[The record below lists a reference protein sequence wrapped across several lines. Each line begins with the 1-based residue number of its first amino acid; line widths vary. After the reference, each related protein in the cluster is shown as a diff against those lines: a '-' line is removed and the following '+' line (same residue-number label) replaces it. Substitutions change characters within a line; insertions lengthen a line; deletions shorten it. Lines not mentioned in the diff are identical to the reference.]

1 MSKRKFGFEG
11 FGVNRPATYNFERT
25 SAPQRLY
32 VPPSSRGGGHDNHED
47 ADLDNIDYD
56 QPDFPERSSPAGD
69 DGEIDPLDAFM
80 EGIQE
85 EIRAPPPASVNPK
98 DKDDKYKDDDEDD
111 PVESFL
117 RSKKDTG
124 LTLASEALHAGYDSD
139 EEVYAAAKAV
149 DLGMVEYDSDDN
161 PIVVDKRKIEPIP
174 ALDHGTI
181 DYEPFNKDFYEEQP
195 SISGMNEQEVEE
207 YRKGLAI
214 RVSGFDVPK
223 PIKLFEECGFSPALM
238 GAITKQGYEKPTT
251 IQCQALP
258 IVLSGRDVI
267 GIAKTGSGKTAA
279 FVLPMIVHIM
289 DQPELDKGEGPIGV
303 ICAPTRELAHQI
315 YLEARKF
322 AKSYGIRVGAVYGG
336 VSKLDQFKELKAG
349 CEVVVATPGRLIDLL
364 KMKALTMLRATYLV
378 LDEADRMFDLGFEPQ
393 IRSIVGQ
400 IRPDRQTLLF
410 SATMPYKVE
419 RLAREILSDPVR
431 VTVGEVGTANEDIT
445 QVVNVISSDAEK
457 MPWLLE
463 KLPGMIDD
471 GDVLVFASKKGT
483 VDEIESQL
491 IPNGFKIAALHGDK
505 DQASRMDI
513 LQKFK
518 SGIYHVLVAT
528 DVAARGLDIK
538 SIKSVVNFDI
548 ARDMDMH
555 VHRIGRTGRAGDKDG
570 TAYTL
575 ITQKEARFA
584 GELVNSLIAAGQD
597 VPAELMDLAMKDGR
611 FRAKR
616 DARKGG
622 KKGGRRGKGGNGSGR
637 GVRGVDFG
645 LGIGY
650 NPDTANAATSHSV
663 PSRSAAV
670 NSLRTGMMAQFKSN
684 FVAASS
690 NSEGNISSTTRPSL
704 SGFQIMH
711 LGCLTELSPFVRLN
725 VFIFC
730 YFLVSVIFLRREAF
744 PGRAHGR
751 TPPAAPFKVPR
762 ALPPKCPSPQRTFS
776 TPSHRGPSLEIN
788 RVRPRSRRRETPSV
802 AGIVNPGSEGFQKL
816 FFGQEEI
823 AIPVHSSIETAC
835 TTHPTA
841 DVFINFASFR
851 SAAASSMAALNQPTI
866 RVVAII
872 AEGVPESDTKELI
885 AYARANNKV
894 VIGPATVGGI
904 QAGAFRIGDTAGTL
918 DNIIKCKLYR
928 PGSVGFVSKSGGMSN
943 ELYNTIARVTDGIY
957 EGIAIGGDVFPG
969 STLSDHVLRFNNIPQ
984 VKMMVVLGELG
995 GRDEYSL
1002 VDALKEGKVQ
1012 KPVIAWVSGTCAR
1025 LFKSEV
1031 QFGHAGAK
1039 SGGELESAQAKNQA
1053 LREAGAVVPSSYEAF
1068 ENAIKETFEKLVEG
1082 GKIPPVS
1089 EVKPP
1094 QIPEDL
1100 KTAIKSGKV
1109 RAPTHIIST
1118 ISDDRGEEP
1127 CYAGVPMST
1136 IIERGYGVGDV
1147 ISLLWFKR
1155 SLPRYCTQFIEICIM
1170 LCADHGPC
1178 VSGAHNTIVTARAG
1192 KDLVSSLVSGLLTI
1206 GPRFGGAID
1215 DAARYFKDA
1224 YDKGLAPYEFV
1235 ESMKKK
1241 GIRVPGIGH
1250 RIKSRDNRDK
1260 RVQLLQQY
1268 AHTHF
1273 PSVKYMEYAVK
1284 VETYTLSKAN
1294 NLVLNVDGA
1303 IGSLFLDLL
1312 AGSGM
1317 FSKQE
1322 IDEIVEIGYLNGLF
1336 VLARSVGLI
1345 GHTFD
1350 QKRLKQPL
1358 YRHPWEDVLYAK

>member
-32 VPPSSRGGGHDNHED
+32 VPPSFRGGGHDNHED
-47 ADLDNIDYD
+47 ADLDHIEYD
-56 QPDFPERSSPAGD
+56 QADAPEWSSLAGD

-85 EIRAPPPASVNPK
+85 EIRAPPPASVNPT
-98 DKDDKYKDDDEDD
+98 DKVDKYKDEDEDD

-174 ALDHGTI
+174 ALDHSTI

-195 SISGMNEQEVEE
+195 SISG
-207 YRKGLAI
+207 
-214 RVSGFDVPK
+214 FDVPK
-223 PIKLFEECGFSPALM
+223 PIKLFEECGFSTALM

-289 DQPELDKGEGPIGV
+289 DQPELGKGEGPIGV

-315 YLEARKF
+315 YLEAKKF
-322 AKSYGIRVGAVYGG
+322 AKPYGIRVGAVYGG

-431 VTVGEVGTANEDIT
+431 VTVGEVGMANEDIT

-463 KLPGMIDD
+463 KLPGLIDD
-471 GDVLVFASKKGT
+471 GDVLVFASKKAT

-491 IPNGFKIAALHGDK
+491 IQNGFKIAALHGDK

-584 GELVNSLIAAGQD
+584 GELVNSLVAAGQD
-597 VPAELMDLAMKDGR
+597 VPAELMDLAM
-611 FRAKR
+611 
-616 DARKGG
+616 

-637 GVRGVDFG
+637 GVRGVDYG

-663 PSRSAAV
+663 PGRSAAV

-690 NSEGNISSTTRPSL
+690 NSKGNISSTTRPSL
-704 SGFQIMH
+704 SGFVSGGSIGGEAYKTQS
-711 LGCLTELSPFVRLN
+711 LTT
-725 VFIFC
+725 FI
-730 YFLVSVIFLRREAF
+730 
-744 PGRAHGR
+744 
-751 TPPAAPFKVPR
+751 
-762 ALPPKCPSPQRTFS
+762 
-776 TPSHRGPSLEIN
+776 
-788 RVRPRSRRRETPSV
+788 
-802 AGIVNPGSEGFQKL
+802 
-816 FFGQEEI
+816 
-823 AIPVHSSIETAC
+823 
-835 TTHPTA
+835 
-841 DVFINFASFR
+841 
-851 SAAASSMAALNQPTI
+851 
-866 RVVAII
+866 
-872 AEGVPESDTKELI
+872 
-885 AYARANNKV
+885 
-894 VIGPATVGGI
+894 PAT
-904 QAGAFRIGDTAGTL
+904 
-918 DNIIKCKLYR
+918 K
-928 PGSVGFVSKSGGMSN
+928 N
-943 ELYNTIARVTDGIY
+943 E
-957 EGIAIGGDVFPG
+957 G
-969 STLSDHVLRFNNIPQ
+969 STIENGN
-984 VKMMVVLGELG
+984 
-995 GRDEYSL
+995 
-1002 VDALKEGKVQ
+1002 Q
-1012 KPVIAWVSGTCAR
+1012 KTSER
-1025 LFKSEV
+1025 LAS
-1031 QFGHAGAK
+1031 
-1039 SGGELESAQAKNQA
+1039 
-1053 LREAGAVVPSSYEAF
+1053 
-1068 ENAIKETFEKLVEG
+1068 
-1082 GKIPPVS
+1082 
-1089 EVKPP
+1089 
-1094 QIPEDL
+1094 
-1100 KTAIKSGKV
+1100 
-1109 RAPTHIIST
+1109 
-1118 ISDDRGEEP
+1118 
-1127 CYAGVPMST
+1127 
-1136 IIERGYGVGDV
+1136 
-1147 ISLLWFKR
+1147 
-1155 SLPRYCTQFIEICIM
+1155 
-1170 LCADHGPC
+1170 
-1178 VSGAHNTIVTARAG
+1178 
-1192 KDLVSSLVSGLLTI
+1192 
-1206 GPRFGGAID
+1206 
-1215 DAARYFKDA
+1215 
-1224 YDKGLAPYEFV
+1224 
-1235 ESMKKK
+1235 
-1241 GIRVPGIGH
+1241 
-1250 RIKSRDNRDK
+1250 
-1260 RVQLLQQY
+1260 
-1268 AHTHF
+1268 
-1273 PSVKYMEYAVK
+1273 
-1284 VETYTLSKAN
+1284 
-1294 NLVLNVDGA
+1294 
-1303 IGSLFLDLL
+1303 
-1312 AGSGM
+1312 
-1317 FSKQE
+1317 
-1322 IDEIVEIGYLNGLF
+1322 
-1336 VLARSVGLI
+1336 
-1345 GHTFD
+1345 
-1350 QKRLKQPL
+1350 
-1358 YRHPWEDVLYAK
+1358 